1 MRTKSVVIVVAC
13 AATIVVIGWYKGR
26 ANAISQLQAR
36 VDQIYEIFEQYQIP
50 HDIDGQSVS
59 AEYKAEASVFTGI
72 TEFKG
77 QITAYVEKNQPVEML
92 MVGFPFKSANTQQ
105 KVFGYMPDM
114 AERRSLE
121 YLQSMLDRMRAV
133 YSPGAHVTIFTDGVA
148 FAPFLGIP
156 FEHVIA
162 YEEGLIQLSSDLTGI
177 SWHTSASMMTNH
189 NLKSLEEINTLFDTY
204 PPTDQQFRQMH
215 PSLSEVT
222 KRRIGLELD
231 HPAGRA
237 LLKKYPNKLEH
248 IVFNIV
254 SREARM
260 RNYII
265 AQFLPSE
272 YIRLTV
278 HFSPDLSKKFGI
290 KLSPTGSVTPYHGVC
305 VQKPDGFWT
314 IEFKKDV
321 KKSGCRVETTAV
333 NGIEC
338 PFYMCDE

>member
-1 MRTKSVVIVVAC
+1 MRISSVVITILCLASVAM
-13 AATIVVIGWYKGR
+13 VWWYKGVS
-26 ANAISQLQAR
+26 NVSQPHA
-36 VDQIYEIFEQYQIP
+36 VTIDQIYGIFKQYQIP
-50 HDIDGQSVS
+50 YDIDSESVS
-59 AEYKAEASVFTGI
+59 AVYKAEESTFTGI
-72 TEFKG
+72 AEFKK
-77 QITAYVEKNQPVEML
+77 QIARYVEKNQPIKML
-92 MVGFPFKSANTQQ
+92 MVGFPFKSANTEQ

-114 AERRSLE
+114 AERKALE
-121 YLQSMLDRMRAV
+121 YLQSMLDRIRAV
-133 YSPGAHVTIFTDGVA
+133 YSPGARIIIFTDGVA

-156 FEHVIA
+156 FDHVIA
-162 YEEGLIQLSSDLTGI
+162 YEVALIQLGSDLNDI
-177 SWHTSASMMTNH
+177 SWHTSADIMRKH
-189 NLKSLEEINTLFDTY
+189 QLKSLEEINLLFDTY

-222 KRRIGLELD
+222 KRRIALELD

-237 LLKKYPNKLEH
+237 LLRKYPNTLEH

-265 AQFLPSE
+265 AQFLPSK

-305 VQKPDGFWT
+305 VQRLDGSWT

-321 KKSGCRVETTAV
+321 KRAECRVEATTV

-338 PFYMCDE
+338 PFYKCDE